1 MPLFRVAGNEI
12 VEYEEEIEAASA
24 EEAEDIFIKNI
35 CADRFDIKDA
45 HNWMWHDTKEITDE
59 Q

>member
-12 VEYEEEIEAASA
+12 VEYEKDIEAASA
-24 EEAEDIFIKNI
+24 EEAEDIFIHSDL
-35 CADRFDIKDA
+35 DRKDA
-45 HNWMWHDTKEITDE
+45 HSWQWHDTKEITDE